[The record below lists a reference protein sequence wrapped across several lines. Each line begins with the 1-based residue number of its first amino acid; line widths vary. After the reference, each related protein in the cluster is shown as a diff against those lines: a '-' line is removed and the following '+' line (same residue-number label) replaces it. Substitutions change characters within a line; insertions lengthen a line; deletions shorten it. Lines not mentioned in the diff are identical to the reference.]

1 MRSWGVCV
9 QEDKGQGLT
18 PVLRSPG
25 EGNKQQESRREP
37 KKIGVPEA
45 T

>member
-9 QEDKGQGLT
+9 HTDKEQGLT

-25 EGNKQQESRREP
+25 EGNEQQESRREP
-37 KKIGVPEA
+37 KKTGVLEA